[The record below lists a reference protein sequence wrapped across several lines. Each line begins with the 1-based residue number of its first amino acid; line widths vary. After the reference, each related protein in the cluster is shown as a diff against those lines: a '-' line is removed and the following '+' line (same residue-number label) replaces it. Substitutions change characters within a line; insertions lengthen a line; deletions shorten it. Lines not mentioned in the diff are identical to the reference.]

1 VAPSLIPKKA
11 GDRVKTD
18 RRDSLSLAR
27 LHRAKEPT
35 AVWVSDG
42 AQEALRDLTR
52 ARKDMKHLQRQ
63 AKQRLLA
70 FLLRHRRNYDGK
82 SNWTQA
88 HYHWFE
94 EVKFEQ
100 PVQQIV
106 LQE

>member
-1 VAPSLIPKKA
+1 M
-11 GDRVKTD
+11 
-18 RRDSLSLAR
+18 
-27 LHRAKEPT
+27 
-35 AVWVSDG
+35 WVPDG

-52 ARKDMKHLQRQ
+52 AREDMKHLQRQ

-70 FLLRHRRNYDGK
+70 FLLRHGKRYDGK

-88 HYHWFE
+88 HYRWLE

-106 LQE
+106 IPGICRYGQGADQTRRSARRTDSKRGWPNRCSGR